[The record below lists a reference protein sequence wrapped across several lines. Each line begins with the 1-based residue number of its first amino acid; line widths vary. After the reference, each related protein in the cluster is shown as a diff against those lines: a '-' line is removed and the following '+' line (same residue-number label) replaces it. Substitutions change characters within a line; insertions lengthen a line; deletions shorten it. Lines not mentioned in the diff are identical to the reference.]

1 MEKQPHMTA
10 KDAKD
15 DNNNKNKNKA
25 GSSSSLPFEIR
36 ERARRSS
43 SPSSVAGEREE
54 RHLVSGKKRIE
65 AFISSEK
72 LDAVLTAIGSLKLAA
87 TYYDS
92 KGKGKGQKYTISY
105 GRGVGSSKMA
115 YSDRKTVVTI
125 VDEHRVEDVITAIR
139 SAAAAESGSSSAG
152 IIVISSVDDIL
163 QI

>member
-1 MEKQPHMTA
+1 MTA
-10 KDAKD
+10 KEAND
-15 DNNNKNKNKA
+15 DNNNKNKA
-25 GSSSSLPFEIR
+25 GSSSLPFEIR
-36 ERARRSS
+36 EGATRSS
-43 SPSSVAGEREE
+43 SLSSSAAGEGEKQQQQGSR
-54 RHLVSGKKRIE
+54 KKRIE

-115 YSDRKTVVTI
+115 YSDRKTIVTI
-125 VDEHRVEDVITAIR
+125 VDEYRVEDVIIAIR
-139 SAAAAESGSSSAG
+139 SAATESGTSSAG

>member
-1 MEKQPHMTA
+1 MTA
-10 KDAKD
+10 KEAKD
-15 DNNNKNKNKA
+15 DYNNKNKA
-25 GSSSSLPFEIR
+25 RSSSLPFEIR
-36 ERARRSS
+36 ERATRSS
-43 SPSSVAGEREE
+43 FSYSSASGGGEEQQHESR
-54 RHLVSGKKRIE
+54 KKRIE

-125 VDEHRVEDVITAIR
+125 VDEHRVEDVITTIR
-139 SAAAAESGSSSAG
+139 SAAGEKGSSSAG

>member
-1 MEKQPHMTA
+1 MTA
-10 KDAKD
+10 KDAKSS
-15 DNNNKNKNKA
+15 NKENEKKVE
-25 GSSSSLPFEIR
+25 SSSLPFEIG
-36 ERARRSS
+36 EGATTTTTTSS
-43 SPSSVAGEREE
+43 SASARGRGKEE
-54 RHLVSGKKRIE
+54 HVITRKKRIE
-65 AFISSEK
+65 AIISSEK

-139 SAAAAESGSSSAG
+139 SASAGSGS
-152 IIVISSVDDIL
+152 
-163 QI
+163 

>member
-1 MEKQPHMTA
+1 MTVKEA
-10 KDAKD
+10 NEDY
-15 DNNNKNKNKA
+15 NNKNKA
-25 GSSSSLPFEIR
+25 GSSSLPFENG
-36 ERARRSS
+36 ERATRSS
-43 SPSSVAGEREE
+43 SSSSSSAAGRGEKQQQGSR
-54 RHLVSGKKRIE
+54 KKRIE

-115 YSDRKTVVTI
+115 YSDRKTIVTI

-139 SAAAAESGSSSAG
+139 SAAAESGTSSAG
-152 IIVISSVDDIL
+152 IIVISSVEDIL

>member
-1 MEKQPHMTA
+1 MTA
-10 KDAKD
+10 KEAKD
-15 DNNNKNKNKA
+15 DYNNKNKA
-25 GSSSSLPFEIR
+25 RSSSLPFEIR
-36 ERARRSS
+36 ERATRSS
-43 SPSSVAGEREE
+43 SSYSSASGGGEEQQHGSR
-54 RHLVSGKKRIE
+54 KKRIE

-92 KGKGKGQKYTISY
+92 KGKGQKYTISY

-125 VDEHRVEDVITAIR
+125 VDEHRVEDVITTIR
-139 SAAAAESGSSSAG
+139 SAAGEKGSSSAG

>member
-1 MEKQPHMTA
+1 MTA
-10 KDAKD
+10 KEAKND
-15 DNNNKNKNKA
+15 YKNENKA
-25 GSSSSLPFEIR
+25 GSSSLPFEIR
-36 ERARRSS
+36 ERATRSS
-43 SPSSVAGEREE
+43 SSSSSAAGGGEE
-54 RHLVSGKKRIE
+54 EQQQGSRKRRIE

-115 YSDRKTVVTI
+115 YSDRKTIVTI

-139 SAAAAESGSSSAG
+139 SAAAESGTSSAG
-152 IIVISSVDDIL
+152 IIVISSVEDIL

>member
-1 MEKQPHMTA
+1 MTA
-10 KDAKD
+10 KEAKD
-15 DNNNKNKNKA
+15 DNNNKNKA
-25 GSSSSLPFEIR
+25 GSSSLPFEIR

-43 SPSSVAGEREE
+43 SSSSAAGGGEE
-54 RHLVSGKKRIE
+54 EHQQGSHKKRIE

-115 YSDRKTVVTI
+115 YSDRKTIVTI

-139 SAAAAESGSSSAG
+139 SVAAESGTSSAG

>member
-1 MEKQPHMTA
+1 MTA
-10 KDAKD
+10 KESKD
-15 DNNNKNKNKA
+15 NKNKA
-25 GSSSSLPFEIR
+25 GSSSLPFEIR
-36 ERARRSS
+36 ERATRS
-43 SPSSVAGEREE
+43 SPSSATGGREE
-54 RHLVSGKKRIE
+54 QHQVSGKKKIE
-65 AFISSEK
+65 AIISSEK

-125 VDEHRVEDVITAIR
+125 VDEHRVEDVITTIR
-139 SAAAAESGSSSAG
+139 SAAGEKGSSSAG

>member
-1 MEKQPHMTA
+1 MTA
-10 KDAKD
+10 KDAKSS
-15 DNNNKNKNKA
+15 NKENEKKVE
-25 GSSSSLPFEIR
+25 SSSLPFEIG
-36 ERARRSS
+36 EGATTTTSS
-43 SPSSVAGEREE
+43 SASARGRGKEE
-54 RHLVSGKKRIE
+54 HVITRKKRIE
-65 AFISSEK
+65 AIISSEK

-139 SAAAAESGSSSAG
+139 SAAAERGSSSTG
-152 IIVISSVDDIL
+152 IIIISSVDDIL
-163 QI
+163 Q

>member
-1 MEKQPHMTA
+1 MTA

-15 DNNNKNKNKA
+15 NNTNKA
-25 GSSSSLPFEIR
+25 RSSSLPFEIR
-36 ERARRSS
+36 ERAKRS
-43 SPSSVAGEREE
+43 SPSSAAAVREE
-54 RHLVSGKKRIE
+54 EEEEERQVSRKKRIE
-65 AFISSEK
+65 AIISSEK

-139 SAAAAESGSSSAG
+139 SAAAERGSSSTG
-152 IIVISSVDDIL
+152 IIVISSVDYIL
-163 QI
+163 QL

>member
-1 MEKQPHMTA
+1 MTA
-10 KDAKD
+10 KEAKD
-15 DNNNKNKNKA
+15 DYNNKNKA
-25 GSSSSLPFEIR
+25 RSSSLPFEIR
-36 ERARRSS
+36 ERATRSS
-43 SPSSVAGEREE
+43 FSYSSASGGGEEQQHGSR
-54 RHLVSGKKRIE
+54 KKRIE

-125 VDEHRVEDVITAIR
+125 VDEHRVEDVITTIR
-139 SAAAAESGSSSAG
+139 SAAGEKGSSSAG

>member
-1 MEKQPHMTA
+1 MTA
-10 KDAKD
+10 KEAKND
-15 DNNNKNKNKA
+15 YKNKNKA
-25 GSSSSLPFEIR
+25 GSSSLPFEIR
-36 ERARRSS
+36 ERATRSS
-43 SPSSVAGEREE
+43 SSSSSAAGGGGGGGEQQQGSR
-54 RHLVSGKKRIE
+54 KKRIE

-125 VDEHRVEDVITAIR
+125 VDEHRVEDVITTIR
-139 SAAAAESGSSSAG
+139 SAAGEKGSSSAG

>member
-1 MEKQPHMTA
+1 MTA
-10 KDAKD
+10 KEAKND
-15 DNNNKNKNKA
+15 YNNKNKA
-25 GSSSSLPFEIR
+25 GSSSLPFEIS
-36 ERARRSS
+36 ERAKRSS
-43 SPSSVAGEREE
+43 STLGKGGGEEE
-54 RHLVSGKKRIE
+54 EQLVMSRKKRIE
-65 AFISSEK
+65 AIISSEK
-72 LDAVLTAIGSLKLAA
+72 LDAVLNAIGSLKLAA

-115 YSDRKTVVTI
+115 YSDRKTIVTI

-139 SAAAAESGSSSAG
+139 SAAAESGTSSAG

>member
-1 MEKQPHMTA
+1 MTV
-10 KDAKD
+10 KEAKD
-15 DNNNKNKNKA
+15 DYNNKNKA
-25 GSSSSLPFEIR
+25 GSSSLPFEIR
-36 ERARRSS
+36 ERATRSS
-43 SPSSVAGEREE
+43 SSSSSSAAGGGGGEKQQQGSR
-54 RHLVSGKKRIE
+54 KKRIE

-115 YSDRKTVVTI
+115 YSDRKTIVTI

-139 SAAAAESGSSSAG
+139 SAATESGTSSAG

>member
-1 MEKQPHMTA
+1 MTV
-10 KDAKD
+10 KEAKD
-15 DNNNKNKNKA
+15 DYNNKNEA
-25 GSSSSLPFEIR
+25 GSSSLPFEIR
-36 ERARRSS
+36 ERATRSS
-43 SPSSVAGEREE
+43 SSSSSSAAGGGGGEKQQQGSR
-54 RHLVSGKKRIE
+54 KKRIE

-115 YSDRKTVVTI
+115 YSDRKTIVTI

-139 SAAAAESGSSSAG
+139 SAAAESGTSSAG
-152 IIVISSVDDIL
+152 IIVISSVEDIL

>member
-1 MEKQPHMTA
+1 MTV
-10 KDAKD
+10 KEAKD
-15 DNNNKNKNKA
+15 DYNNKNKA
-25 GSSSSLPFEIR
+25 GSSSLPFEIR
-36 ERARRSS
+36 ERATRSS
-43 SPSSVAGEREE
+43 SSSSSSVAGGGGEKQQQGSR
-54 RHLVSGKKRIE
+54 KKRIE

-115 YSDRKTVVTI
+115 YSDRKTIVTI

-139 SAAAAESGSSSAG
+139 SVELKVAHQVLE
-152 IIVISSVDDIL
+152 
-163 QI
+163 

>member
-1 MEKQPHMTA
+1 MTA
-10 KDAKD
+10 KNANNSSNN
-15 DNNNKNKNKA
+15 NNNKNKA
-25 GSSSSLPFEIR
+25 GSSSLPFEIR
-36 ERARRSS
+36 ERAKRS
-43 SPSSVAGEREE
+43 SPSSTTGGEEQHPISR
-54 RHLVSGKKRIE
+54 KKRIE
-65 AFISSEK
+65 AIISSEK

-139 SAAAAESGSSSAG
+139 SAAAERGSSSTG
-152 IIVISSVDDIL
+152 IIIISSVDDIL